1 MALVDRLM
9 MYKASQV
16 YIYLY
21 QPHRGISMYHM
32 ELYPCGFTGFVQTIC
47 GNLNIIVAIS
57 FIPLYQPPPSP
68 LMSKYASKKSSKC
81 HALKFIAGLIN
92 VITLNPL
99 PPLKS

>member
-16 YIYLY
+16 YILYLY

-57 FIPLYQPPPSP
+57 FIPLYWPPPSP
-68 LMSKYASKKSSKC
+68 LMASKKSSKC
-81 HALKFIAGLIN
+81 HASKFIAGLIN

-99 PPLKS
+99 PPPLKS